1 MSEAIVVED
10 LVKKFKDVTAVD
22 HVSFK
27 VKSGEIYGLLG
38 PNGAGKTTTIHILTT
53 LLRPTSGRVY
63 VAGYDVVKQPGEVR
77 KRIGI
82 VFQDPS
88 LDNQLT
94 AYDNMYIHGRLYGLS
109 GEELK
114 RKINELLDFVE
125 LKPYANK
132 LVRYFSGGMRRRL
145 EIARSLLHEPEILF
159 LDEPTIG
166 LDPQT
171 RVKIWDYITAIKK
184 EHGMTIFLTT
194 HYMDEADQLC
204 ERIAIMDHG
213 KIKAEGTPEQLKSML
228 GNEVVYVRLDGNL
241 QAAPCL
247 QADFIESCTQ
257 VSKDTLQLVV
267 KNASTAMPRIFEIA
281 SSSGLRIV
289 EVTYR
294 RPTLNEVFI
303 HLTGRELRDSLEE
316 GGGPRP
322 VHRRW

>member
-1 MSEAIVVED
+1 MSEAIVVEN

-22 HVSFK
+22 QVSFQ
-27 VKSGEIYGLLG
+27 VKQGEIYGLLG

-53 LLRPTSGRVY
+53 LLRPTSGKVF
-63 VAGYDVVKQPGEVR
+63 VAGYDVVTSPGEVR

-88 LDNQLT
+88 IDNQLT

-114 RKINELLDFVE
+114 RKIYQLLDFVD

-145 EIARSLLHEPEILF
+145 EIARSLLHEPDILF

-171 RVKIWDYITAIKK
+171 RVKIWDYIMAIKK

-213 KIKAEGTPEQLKSML
+213 QIKAQGTPEQLKSLL
-228 GNEVVYVRLDGNL
+228 GNEIVYVKLDGNTTSP
-241 QAAPCL
+241 PC
-247 QADFIESCTQ
+247 IESDYVESCKQ
-257 VSKDTLQLVV
+257 VSRDTLQLVV
-267 KNASTAMPRIFEIA
+267 KNAATAMPRIFEAA
-281 SSSGLRIV
+281 SSKGLKII
-289 EVTYR
+289 EVSYR

-303 HLTGRELRDSLEE
+303 YLTGRELRDSLEE
-316 GGGPRP
+316 GGFRP
-322 VHRRW
+322 PHRRW

>member
-10 LVKKFKDVTAVD
+10 LVKRFKDVTAVD

-53 LLRPTSGRVY
+53 LLRPTSGRAL
-63 VAGYDVVKQPGEVR
+63 VAGFDVVKQPHEVR

-88 LDNQLT
+88 IDNQLT

-114 RKINELLDFVE
+114 RKIYELLDFVE

-132 LVRYFSGGMRRRL
+132 LVKNFSGGMRRRL
-145 EIARSLLHEPEILF
+145 EIARSLLHEPDILF

-184 EHGMTIFLTT
+184 EHGMTILLTT

-204 ERIAIMDHG
+204 DRIAIMDHG
-213 KIKAEGTPEQLKSML
+213 KIKAEGSPEELKSML
-228 GNEVVYVRLDGNL
+228 GNEVVYLKLDGHL
-241 QAAPCL
+241 EATPCIE
-247 QADFIESCTQ
+247 ADFIENCKP
-257 VSKDTLQLVV
+257 VSRDTVQLVV
-267 KNASTAMPRIFEIA
+267 KNASTALPRIFELA
-281 SSSGLRIV
+281 GSRGLRIV
-289 EVTYR
+289 EVTYK

-316 GGGPRP
+316 GGFRP
-322 VHRRW
+322 PHRRW

>member
-22 HVSFK
+22 HISFK
-27 VKSGEIYGLLG
+27 VRSGEIYGLLG
-38 PNGAGKTTTIHILTT
+38 PNGAGKTTTIHIITT
-53 LLRPTSGRVY
+53 LLKPTSGRVT
-63 VAGYDVVKQPGEVR
+63 VAGFDVVKQPGLVR

-94 AYDNMYIHGRLYGLS
+94 AYDNMYIHGKLYGLS

-114 RKINELLDFVE
+114 RRINELLDFVE

-184 EHGMTIFLTT
+184 EHGMTILLTT

-228 GNEVVYVRLDGNL
+228 GSEIVYLRLDGGFE
-241 QAAPCL
+241 ATPCIE
-247 QADFIESCTQ
+247 ADFIDNCTP
-257 VSKDTLQLVV
+257 VSRDTVQLVV
-267 KNASTAMPRIFEIA
+267 KNASTAMPRIFELA
-281 SSSGLRIV
+281 SSRGLKIV
-289 EVTYR
+289 EVTYK

-303 HLTGRELRDSLEE
+303 YLTGRELRDSLEE
-316 GGGPRP
+316 GGGPRL